1 LEGKKAEETPPR
13 KSTSRTLKWVGQ
25 RYPPVKWT
33 LREGHSIASET
44 RKETQYNNQCL
55 GLWLARKFLDDM
67 RVGSPRNRS
76 WRDIDVTILAQG
88 QIFTPFEPQSGT
100 LFSGA

>member
-1 LEGKKAEETPPR
+1 MPLIGVR
-13 KSTSRTLKWVGQ
+13 Q
-25 RYPPVKWT
+25 QYPPVIST

-44 RKETQYNNQCL
+44 RKETQYNNQCV
-55 GLWLARKFLDDM
+55 GLWLAREFLDNM

-88 QIFTPFEPQSGT
+88 QIFYP
-100 LFSGA
+100 L

>member
-1 LEGKKAEETPPR
+1 L
-13 KSTSRTLKWVGQ
+13 
-25 RYPPVKWT
+25 T

>member
-1 LEGKKAEETPPR
+1 MLLPR
-13 KSTSRTLKWVGQ
+13 VRLS
-25 RYPPVKWT
+25 PVNST

-76 WRDIDVTILAQG
+76 WRDIDVTMLAQG

>member
-1 LEGKKAEETPPR
+1 MLLVLAE
-13 KSTSRTLKWVGQ
+13 STIKIS
-25 RYPPVKWT
+25 PVILT

-55 GLWLARKFLDDM
+55 DLWLARKFVDDM
-67 RVGSPRNRS
+67 RIGSPRHRS
-76 WRDIDVTILAQG
+76 WRDLAVTILAQG
-88 QIFTPFEPQSGT
+88 QIVTPFEPQLGT

>member
-1 LEGKKAEETPPR
+1 VDLR
-13 KSTSRTLKWVGQ
+13 LTSQPQVHK
-25 RYPPVKWT
+25 PPVSST
-33 LREGHSIASET
+33 LRKGRSIASDT

-76 WRDIDVTILAQG
+76 WRDMDVTMLA
-88 QIFTPFEPQSGT
+88 
-100 LFSGA
+100 

>member
-1 LEGKKAEETPPR
+1 MWLDVGARVTPVICTGCQGR
-13 KSTSRTLKWVGQ
+13 
-25 RYPPVKWT
+25 
-33 LREGHSIASET
+33 SIASAT

-76 WRDIDVTILAQG
+76 WRDIDVTMLAQG